1 MGNGQKRKKVL
12 KYVCIGIC
20 VLAVSVPA
28 VFFGL
33 RAAGRSSLRN
43 RAAGAQILSES
54 MTGIETGGEDEGL
67 IYRDGVK
74 YRYNE
79 NLYTVL
85 CMGIDVRM
93 LTLVQ
98 KAETGQGTQSD
109 ANFLLVIDNE
119 NRKISIVAI
128 PRDTMTDIDL
138 YDGDGQCYDTVNA
151 QLALQYAYGDGGTLS
166 CTAMQ
171 KAVSRMFYNIPIHAY
186 VAIDMNVIP
195 VVNDAVG
202 GVTVEVLENIVND
215 GNPMMKGQTIT
226 LKGEQATV
234 YVQSR
239 DTGVDFSAQSRLMRQ
254 KQYLTAVTEQAMRA
268 TREDIT
274 LPVSVYNSIQPYMI
288 TDITSSELT
297 YLATSAIGC
306 DFSEDNFYV
315 VPGEQEKGYFY
326 EEYHVDEDALVD
338 LILDVFYI
346 PAEK

>member
-1 MGNGQKRKKVL
+1 MENRQKRKKVL

-20 VLAVSVPA
+20 VLAASVPA

-54 MTGIETGGEDEGL
+54 MAGIETGGEDEGL

-79 NLYTVL
+79 NLYTIL

-138 YDGDGQCYDTVNA
+138 YDDGQCYDTVNA
-151 QLALQYAYGDGGTLS
+151 QLALQ
-166 CTAMQ
+166 
-171 KAVSRMFYNIPIHAY
+171 
-186 VAIDMNVIP
+186 
-195 VVNDAVG
+195 
-202 GVTVEVLENIVND
+202 
-215 GNPMMKGQTIT
+215 
-226 LKGEQATV
+226 
-234 YVQSR
+234 
-239 DTGVDFSAQSRLMRQ
+239 
-254 KQYLTAVTEQAMRA
+254 
-268 TREDIT
+268 
-274 LPVSVYNSIQPYMI
+274 
-288 TDITSSELT
+288 
-297 YLATSAIGC
+297 
-306 DFSEDNFYV
+306 
-315 VPGEQEKGYFY
+315 
-326 EEYHVDEDALVD
+326 
-338 LILDVFYI
+338 
-346 PAEK
+346 

>member
-1 MGNGQKRKKVL
+1 MDKGRKKL
-12 KYVCIGIC
+12 KYVGIGILSIA
-20 VLAVSVPA
+20 VLILI
-28 VFFGL
+28 FFGGL
-33 RAAGRSSLRN
+33 RTAGRNSLRN
-43 RAAGAQILSES
+43 RAVIGSQILSEY
-54 MTGIETGGEDEGL
+54 TADAETGGENEGM
-67 IYRDGVK
+67 IYRNGAG

-79 NLYTVL
+79 HLYTIL

-98 KAETGQGTQSD
+98 KAETGQGSQSD

-119 NRKISIVAI
+119 NKKISIVAI

-138 YDGDGQCYDTVNA
+138 YDGDGQCYDTVKA

-166 CTAMQ
+166 CTATQ
-171 KAVSRMFYNIPIHAY
+171 KTVSRMFYGIPIHAY
-186 VAIDMNVIP
+186 AAIDMNVIP
-195 VVNDAVG
+195 IVNDAVG

-215 GNPMMKGQTIT
+215 GSPMMKGQTIT

-254 KQYLTAVTEQAMRA
+254 KQYLTAFTEQAMLA
-268 TREDIT
+268 TKEDIT
-274 LPVSVYNSIQPYMI
+274 LPVSVYNAIQSYMI

-297 YLATSAIGC
+297 YLVTSAMGC
-306 DFSEDNFYV
+306 DFSEEDFYV
-315 VPGEQEKGYFY
+315 IPGKQEKGYFY
-326 EEYHVDEDALVD
+326 EEYHVDEEALIN

-346 PAEK
+346 PVEK